1 MGVSS
6 LHCCL
11 AVLLHSFLGLTHP
24 CTVPDFCF
32 LLFCFSFSSCGC
44 LPCDTLCSICRG
56 KKIHNAVHCTI
67 FDILLLGINNLIEYK
82 ISYWSVNPHSC
93 WDQKKKSI
101 LPVLGFN
108 QRERNDEQKWEPA
121 PTHLKKSI
129 LGFGIVFS
137 LPICIMGLV

>member
-1 MGVSS
+1 MDPIMGVSS

-44 LPCDTLCSICRG
+44 LPCDTLCCICRG

-93 WDQKKKSI
+93 WDQKKNPSYLSWALIKEREMMNKNGNR
-101 LPVLGFN
+101 LP
-108 QRERNDEQKWEPA
+108 
-121 PTHLKKSI
+121 
-129 LGFGIVFS
+129 
-137 LPICIMGLV
+137 PI